1 MTIVKIKNP
10 VLRWLAGLGIVTL
23 IIVVTA
29 IIIYAL
35 GCIAQKIYPF
45 YLFRDGGSFGT
56 MINGVVAL
64 MVFICCIIIL
74 AAICIVIYISAKIL
88 GEKFFDL

>member
-10 VLRWLAGLGIVTL
+10 VLRWLVVLGIVTL

-45 YLFRDGGSFGT
+45 CLFWDGGSFGT
-56 MINGVVAL
+56 MISGAVAL

-74 AAICIVIYISAKIL
+74 AAICIVIYISAEIIGK
-88 GEKFFDL
+88 KFFDP